1 MYYEIGYEKTKE
13 KYIHGF
19 KFHLFIKK
27 LHNGVY
33 IEFQDYQKNFVTD
46 MTVTDLD
53 MGIQEANHVL
63 EYYAM
68 TWIEENTDLSDK
80 IISDVMQW

>member
-19 KFHLFIKK
+19 KFHLFIVK
-27 LHNGVY
+27 LQGGVY
-33 IEFQDYQKNFVTD
+33 IEFQDYQKNFIAD

-53 MGIQEANHVL
+53 MGIQEANHAL
-63 EYYAM
+63 EYHAM

>member
-19 KFHLFIKK
+19 KFYLSVVK
-27 LHNGVY
+27 LQDGVY
-33 IEFQDYQKNFVTD
+33 IEFQDYQKNFIAD
-46 MTVTDLD
+46 MTVSDLD
-53 MGIQEANHVL
+53 MGLQEANHVI

-68 TWIEENTDLSDK
+68 TWVEDNTDLSDK